1 MLTSALIISIIKV
14 MKFDKSLITT
24 LREEP
29 KEAETKSHR
38 ILLRGGFIKQLA
50 SGVHI
55 YLPLGWRIL
64 MNIEKIIREELDGIG
79 AQELLM
85 PAVSPK
91 EIWEKSGRWDEYGDD
106 MFRFKDR
113 KGRDYCLCPTH
124 EEIIT
129 EIARTRIRSYR
140 DIPQIWYQI
149 QMKYRDEM
157 RPRFGVIRSRQ
168 FLMKDSYS
176 LDSNEEG
183 LDRSFELHREAYTRI
198 FKRCGLEFEIVVA
211 AGGLMGTGESKEFM
225 ARVPGGEDT
234 IVACT
239 KCDYRANLEAAAG
252 AGNVVTYDDTPIEEI
267 HTPGK
272 KSVEEVSSFLKVEPT
287 NLVKSMFYTAPDK
300 KPILILLRGDYE
312 INETTIQRKFG
323 FSYRPATA
331 EEIMQQFG
339 AEPGFIGPVSKEM
352 DVYVDD
358 LLKGGTGMITGANK
372 NDYHI
377 RGLNVERDVKVK
389 EYLNLRRVKSG
400 DRCHKCGGDLVLHNG
415 LELGHIFKLG
425 TKYSAKLGATF
436 LDAKGVEQ
444 PIIMGSY
451 GIGLERI
458 MACACEQKGDESGAV
473 WPISI
478 TPFEI
483 YVLVLNPFDKAI
495 EAASRETVKALT
507 QQGFSV
513 IIDDRDISAGIK
525 FNDADLLGIPIRV
538 TIGPK
543 GLKDDR
549 FDIYL
554 RESKETVQVKQ
565 KGIVP
570 KCQELKE
577 MLYRRING

>member
-1 MLTSALIISIIKV
+1 

-64 MNIEKIIREELDGIG
+64 MNIEKIIREELDRIG

-91 EIWEKSGRWDEYGDD
+91 EIWEKSGRWEEYGDD

-129 EIARTRIRSYR
+129 EIARTCVRSYR
-140 DIPQIWYQI
+140 DVPQIWYQI

-176 LDSNEEG
+176 LDSDEEG
-183 LDRSFELHREAYTRI
+183 LDRSFKLHREAYMRI
-198 FKRCGLEFEIVVA
+198 FKRCGLEFEIVTA
-211 AGGLMGTGESKEFM
+211 SGGLMGTGESNEFM

-234 IVACT
+234 IVACAE
-239 KCDYRANLEAAAG
+239 CDYRANLEAAAG
-252 AGNVVTYDDTPIEEI
+252 TGDFVTHDDTPIEEI
-267 HTPGK
+267 YTPGK

-300 KPILILLRGDYE
+300 QPILILLRGDYE
-312 INETTIQRKFG
+312 INEATVQRRFG
-323 FSYRPATA
+323 FSYRPASA
-331 EEIMQQFG
+331 EEIMQHFG
-339 AEPGFIGPVSKEM
+339 AEPGFIGPVGK
-352 DVYVDD
+352 DIGVYADD

-377 RGLNVERDVKVK
+377 RGLNIERDAKVK
-389 EYLNLRRVKSG
+389 EYLNLRKVKSG
-400 DRCHKCGGDLVLHNG
+400 DKCHSCDGDLALHNG

-425 TKYSAKLGATF
+425 TKYSEKLGATF
-436 LDAKGVEQ
+436 LDSKGTEQ

-458 MACACEQKGDESGAV
+458 MACACEQKGDEHGAV

-483 YVLVLNPFDKAI
+483 YVLILNPFDKAI
-495 EAASRETVKALT
+495 EAASHETVKALT
-507 QQGFSV
+507 QEGFSV

-554 RESKETVQVKQ
+554 RESKETVQVTRRE
-565 KGIVP
+565 IVA

>member
-1 MLTSALIISIIKV
+1 MKV
-14 MKFDKSLITT
+14 MKFNKSLIAT
-24 LREEP
+24 LRDEP

-55 YLPLGWRIL
+55 YLPLGWRIIK
-64 MNIEKIIREELDGIG
+64 NIEKIIREELDRIG

-85 PAVSPK
+85 PAVSPR
-91 EIWEKSGRWDEYGDD
+91 EIWERSGRWEEYGDD

-140 DIPQIWYQI
+140 DLPQIWYQI

-176 LDSNEEG
+176 LDVDEQG
-183 LDRSFELHREAYTRI
+183 LDRNFKLHRDAYTRI

-211 AGGLMGTGESKEFM
+211 SGGLMGTGESNEFM

-234 IVACT
+234 LVACSE
-239 KCDYRANLEAAAG
+239 CDLRANLEAAAG
-252 AGNVVTYDDTPIEEI
+252 KGEFITHEDTPLEEI

-272 KSVEEVSSFLKVEPT
+272 KSVEDVSAFLKVKPS

-300 KPILILLRGDYE
+300 PPILILLRGDYE
-312 INETTIQRKFG
+312 INESTMQSTFG
-323 FSYRPATA
+323 FSYQQASQ
-331 EEIMQQFG
+331 EEVVQHFG
-339 AEPGFIGPVSKEM
+339 AEPGFIGPVGKDI

-358 LLKGGTGMITGANK
+358 LLKGATGMITGANK
-372 NDYHI
+372 NDYHVK
-377 RGLNVERDVKVK
+377 GLNIARDVNVKGYLNIRKVK
-389 EYLNLRRVKSG
+389 AG
-400 DRCHKCGGDLVLHNG
+400 DKCHKCGGDLALHNG

-436 LDAKGVEQ
+436 LDAQGAEK

-458 MACACEQKGDESGAV
+458 MACACEQKGDDHGAV

-478 TPFEI
+478 APCEVYI
-483 YVLVLNPFDKAI
+483 LILNPFDENIEKAADGTI
-495 EAASRETVKALT
+495 KALT
-507 QQGFSV
+507 EEGFSA

-525 FNDADLLGIPIRV
+525 FNDADLLGIPLRV

-543 GLKDDR
+543 GLKEDR
-549 FDIYL
+549 FDIFI
-554 RESKETVQVKQ
+554 RESRETVQVARRD
-565 KGIVP
+565 IVG
-570 KCQELKE
+570 KCKELKA
-577 MLYRRING
+577 MLYRRIDV